1 MKVILV
7 SIILLF
13 TSHAH
18 AHAQWE
24 TWTDDEQR
32 MFVASN
38 IAIVADWA
46 TTRDISQRYHEG
58 YYEKNIILG
67 LYPSRD
73 RVDLYFIGLLVGN
86 YYLVDYSDK
95 YRFYYLTFRTAVHGH
110 AAVNNVTL
118 GLRLRF

>member
-1 MKVILV
+1 MK
-7 SIILLF
+7 IILLSIIFLF
-13 TSHAH
+13 TSQ
-18 AHAQWE
+18 AHAQWS

-46 TTRDISQRYHEG
+46 TTRDISKRYHEG

-67 LYPSRD
+67 PHPSRD

-86 YYLVDYSDK
+86 YYMADYSGK

-110 AAVNNVTL
+110 AAVNNVNI

>member
-1 MKVILV
+1 MKIILL

-13 TSHAH
+13 TSHS
-18 AHAQWE
+18 HAQWA

-46 TTRDISQRYHEG
+46 TTRNMTSRWNEG
-58 YYEKNIILG
+58 YYEKNNILG
-67 LYPSRD
+67 PYPSRD
-73 RVDLYFIGLLVGN
+73 RVDLYFIGVLAAN
-86 YYLVDYSDK
+86 YYVADYFGK
-95 YRFYYLTFRTAVHGH
+95 YKIYYFAYRTTEHGY
-110 AAVNNVTL
+110 AAISNHNI

>member
-1 MKVILV
+1 MK
-7 SIILLF
+7 IILLLIIFLF

-18 AHAQWE
+18 AQWS
-24 TWTDDEQR
+24 TWTDDEQL

-38 IAIVADWA
+38 IAIVADWT
-46 TTRDISQRYHEG
+46 TTRDITYRYSEG

-67 LYPSRD
+67 PYPSKD
-73 RVDLYFIGLLVGN
+73 RVDLYFIGLLAAN
-86 YYLVDYSDK
+86 YYLTDYLGK
-95 YRFYYLTFRTAVHGH
+95 YRIYYSLYRTAVHGH